1 MKRSLI
7 CCLSACVLIACSKLP
22 NSVGRPRDV
31 VVIASSVDTASVNR
45 TIQIVNYF
53 PQPEP
58 MFIFIF
64 AADSAGRAVKTFNTL
79 FLYGSLDDKFISTML
94 NADARAAAKRDTFTL
109 FKICDLWAR
118 PQTAI
123 IMAASEPQY
132 VVPGLYRY
140 RSTIRSQLE
149 ENYYAQLKS
158 RYYEQAVDENVK
170 RSTARFGFT
179 VDVHEGWLVDSTHRQ
194 KGFVSVSAHYPDR
207 SVFFYREKLTQP
219 LSDSSVIKKR
229 DLLTDLYYNGDHI
242 LKDLTWVEPVE
253 FKNMRGYRLKGVW
266 QNDSLVAG
274 GPFLSYALTD
284 NQNLFFIDGL
294 LFLPGE
300 RKTDYYLT
308 LEIIMNS
315 IEITPE
321 RTSP

>member
-1 MKRSLI
+1 MKKSVI
-7 CCLSACVLIACSKLP
+7 CCLSACLLILSACSKLP

-31 VVIASSVDTASVNR
+31 VVIASSVDTATINR

-64 AADSAGRAVKTFNTL
+64 AADTAGHGVKTFNTL
-79 FLYGSLDDKFISTML
+79 FLYGSLEDKFISTML
-94 NADARAAAKRDTFTL
+94 NPDARAAAKRDTFTL
-109 FKICDLWAR
+109 FLIHDLWAR
-118 PQTAI
+118 PQTAV
-123 IMAASEPQY
+123 IMAASTPQY

-140 RSTIRSQLE
+140 REKIRSLLE

-158 RYYEQAVDENVK
+158 RYYEQAIDENIK
-170 RSTARFGFT
+170 RSTVRFGFT
-179 VDVHEGWLVDSTHRQ
+179 VDVHEGWLVDSTHWE
-194 KGFVSVSAHYPDR
+194 KGFVSVHAHYPDR
-207 SVFFYREKLTQP
+207 SVFFYREKLTQS
-219 LSDSSVIKKR
+219 LSDSFVVKKR
-229 DLLTDLYYNGDHI
+229 DLLTGLYYNGDHI
-242 LKDLTWVEPVE
+242 LKDLTWIEPVE
-253 FKNMRGYRLKGVW
+253 FKSMRGYRIKGVW

-284 NQNLFFIDGL
+284 NQILYFIDGL
-294 LFLPGE
+294 LFSPGE

-315 IEITPE
+315 IEITP
-321 RTSP
+321 